1 MPFIPRHSGFTLLE
15 LLVTV
20 SIAAILMAIA
30 VPQFQTQGLGASRA
44 QGGRLLMA
52 ALNQARSEA
61 IARNTTI
68 SVCRRNYF
76 TTGSTPSCAIASGRW
91 SQGWIIYRDTNGTV
105 DASEPASA
113 DDIIG
118 VFDPVGRVTAD
129 GSGDAFTIKLSA
141 TADTPVVQFGSNGRT
156 AQSLNFTLCD
166 KSGRLK
172 DSRRVE
178 IALSGYVSLRAI
190 GTADTTGACA

>member
-1 MPFIPRHSGFTLLE
+1 
-15 LLVTV
+15 
-20 SIAAILMAIA
+20 
-30 VPQFQTQGLGASRA
+30 
-44 QGGRLLMA
+44 MA

-91 SQGWIIYRDTNGTV
+91 SQGWIIYRDTNGSV

>member
-1 MPFIPRHSGFTLLE
+1 
-15 LLVTV
+15 
-20 SIAAILMAIA
+20 
-30 VPQFQTQGLGASRA
+30 
-44 QGGRLLMA
+44 MA

-61 IARNTTI
+61 IARNTTV

-76 TTGSTPSCAIASGRW
+76 TTSTSPVCAIGSGKW
-91 SQGWIIYRDTNGTV
+91 SQGWIVYVDANGTV
-105 DASEPASA
+105 DTSEPSSA
-113 DDIIG
+113 ADIIG

-129 GSGDAFTIKLSA
+129 ASGDVFNIKPSA
-141 TADTPVVQFGSNGRT
+141 SADTPVVQFGSNGRT

-166 KSGRLK
+166 KTGRLT

-190 GTADTTGACA
+190 STADTSGACA